1 MLRRRQRGARGVAVA
16 AVVVTA
22 CVPLTSCDSVSE
34 HADAIGY
41 VAVVTAHKMS
51 QRDGLARPKPAG
63 VSVAAVQIAP
73 VGPVPPYQVIAQRTT
88 DRWDSATT
96 YYVVVGTLDLSAPAA
111 PTSQATE
118 SGAPPVPG
126 SDPVD
131 SASVGY
137 KPAVKQ
143 VLRAL
148 ARANGGAEF
157 SAHIWDEGVAAQTEV
172 SYRAT
177 PNLFSD
183 EQYAA
188 KQLANARHRIASYQ
202 GGVESPGQPAA
213 YVLFWFPDASVD
225 SPREGGLISSEM
237 WQP

>member
-34 HADAIGY
+34 HADAVGY
-41 VAVVTAHKMS
+41 VAVVAAHKMS
-51 QRDGLARPKPAG
+51 QPDRFARPKPAG
-63 VSVAAVQIAP
+63 VSVAAAQIAP
-73 VGPVPPYQVIAQRTT
+73 VGPVPPYQVIAQRTA
-88 DRWDSATT
+88 DRWDNAMT
-96 YYVVVGTLDLSAPAA
+96 YYVVVETLDLSAPAA
-111 PTSQATE
+111 PTGQATE
-118 SGAPPVPG
+118 ADGPALPASEPF
-126 SDPVD
+126 D
-131 SASVGY
+131 SAAGGY
-137 KPAVKQ
+137 KPAIKQ

-148 ARANGGAEF
+148 ATAHGGAEF

-177 PNLFSD
+177 PSLFSD

-188 KQLANARHRIASYQ
+188 KHLANSRHRIASYQ
-202 GGVESPGQPAA
+202 GGIESPGQPAA

-237 WQP
+237 WRP

>member
-1 MLRRRQRGARGVAVA
+1 MLRRGQRGVRAVAIA
-16 AVVVTA
+16 AVVVIA
-22 CVPLTSCDSVSE
+22 CVPLTSCDSESE
-34 HADAIGY
+34 HADAVGY

-51 QRDGLARPKPAG
+51 QRDGLVRPKPAG
-63 VSVAAVQIAP
+63 VSVAAAQIAP

-96 YYVVVGTLDLSAPAA
+96 YYVVVGNVDLSTRAA
-111 PTSQATE
+111 PTVQAAAAGGPAMPA
-118 SGAPPVPG
+118 SGPVEAAAIG
-126 SDPVD
+126 F
-131 SASVGY
+131 

-148 ARANGGAEF
+148 AEANGGAEF
-157 SAHIWDEGVAAQTEV
+157 SAHIWDENVAAQTDV

-183 EQYAA
+183 RQYAA
-188 KQLANARHRIASYQ
+188 KQLANAHHRIASYQ
-202 GGVESPGQPAA
+202 GGIESPGQASA

-225 SPREGGLISSEM
+225 SPVVGNLISSEM
-237 WQP
+237 WLP